1 MAESDHYSSSDSSDG
16 VVHAI
21 MEEIEL
27 QKQLLAHIYG
37 QPAPDAGRVKR
48 HRSYVHRDR
57 EEAHLRLMQD
67 YFNDNLT
74 YGPTFFRQRFRMQKE
89 LFLRIVEAVQ
99 GVDTF
104 FHMTTDAIGRDSLSP
119 LQKCTSAIRQLAT
132 GLSADTFDE
141 YLRVADSTGRVCLK
155 KMLLNFS
162 MEKESWCTGKDDPHI
177 WCI

>member
-1 MAESDHYSSSDSSDG
+1 MAESDHGSSSDSSDG
-16 VVHAI
+16 VANAI

-27 QKQLLAHIYG
+27 HNQVLAHIYG
-37 QPAPDAGRVKR
+37 QPAPEAGRVKR
-48 HRSYVHRDR
+48 PRSYVHRDR

-67 YFNDNLT
+67 YFHDNPT
-74 YGPTFFRQRFRMQKE
+74 YGPTFFRRRFRMQKE

-141 YLRVADSTGRVCLK
+141 YLRVADSTGRISQMMHIHKALRILR
-155 KMLLNFS
+155 LLL
-162 MEKESWCTGKDDPHI
+162 PLP
-177 WCI
+177 